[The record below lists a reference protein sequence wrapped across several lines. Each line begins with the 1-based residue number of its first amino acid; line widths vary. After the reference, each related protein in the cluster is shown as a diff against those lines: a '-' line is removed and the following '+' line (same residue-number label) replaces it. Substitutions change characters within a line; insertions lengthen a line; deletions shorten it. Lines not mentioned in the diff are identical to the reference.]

1 MMQAS
6 RNIVRSLLS
15 SWQPISITPAAGLK
29 IFPLPVKYGDIE
41 YPERRKLRIMEKV
54 PQYPPG
60 IRIFKMQKRLRYMRG
75 PEEVHNF
82 LLYKQYGIIATGGG
96 RLKYSHLEMIRLKL
110 VRTLN
115 PNTMFAIWRVNPPW
129 QPVTK
134 KGLGHRMGGGKGSID
149 HYVTPIKAG
158 HVIVEV
164 GGHCEFFE
172 VKKVLTQIACILP
185 FKAEVVS
192 QEILDKKAAKEKW
205 EENNNQ
211 HLWTWKYMVQNN
223 MLGCHKWI
231 SPVDKFWFNKYV

>member
-6 RNIVRSLLS
+6 RNVVRILLS
-15 SWQPISITPAAGLK
+15 SWQPVSITPAAGLK
-29 IFPLPVKYGDIE
+29 VFPPPIKFGEIE
-41 YPERRKLRIMEKV
+41 YPERRKLRIIEKV

-60 IRIFKMQKRLRYMRG
+60 MRAFKMQKRLRYMRG

-96 RLKYSHLEMIRLKL
+96 RLKHNHFEMIRLTIG
-110 VRTLN
+110 RN
-115 PNTMFAIWRVNPPW
+115 INQETMFAIWRIDPPW

-134 KGLGHRMGGGKGSID
+134 KGQGMRMGGGKGSID

-158 HVIVEV
+158 RVIIEI

-172 VKKVLTQIACILP
+172 VKKVLSEIADKLP
-185 FKAEVVS
+185 FKAKAIS
-192 QEILDKKAAKEKW
+192 QEILDKNAAKEKW
-205 EENNNQ
+205 MEENNQ
-211 HLWTWKYMVQNN
+211 HLWTWKYMIQNN

-231 SPVDKFWFNKYV
+231 SPFDRRWFNKYL